1 MAGRPL
7 KFKTA
12 KEMQEAIDSYF
23 AQHPGKP
30 TMSDLAEYLGF
41 VNRQSLYDYAKRPKY
56 AFIKDAIGMR
66 KKEDVVKTTIRIK
79 HITPSQYNRDKYRLD
94 KKYNLRLRMS
104 SHMRHVLKKKKRAG
118 VFRHLPY
125 DVNTLV
131 SHLERQFKPG
141 MGWHNMSEWH
151 IDHIIPVSHFS
162 FSSVTDTEFL
172 QCYALEN
179 LQPLWAH
186 ENIRKSNKLTE
197 TQIPLGV

>member
-1 MAGRPL
+1 MYETPE
-7 KFKTA
+7 
-12 KEMQEAIDSYF
+12 EMQEAIDSYF
-23 AQHPGKP
+23 AQHPDKP
-30 TMSDLAEYLGF
+30 TVSGLALHLGF
-41 VNRQSLYDYAKRPKY
+41 KHKKSLYEYSKMPEY
-56 AFIKDAIGMR
+56 AFIKDALGMR
-66 KKEDVVKTTIRIK
+66 RKEEVVKTTVHIK
-79 HITPSQYNRDKYRLD
+79 HISANQYIKDKYRLD
-94 KKYNLRLRMS
+94 KRYNIRTRIS
-104 SHMRHVLKKKKRAG
+104 ASIRHALKKKRAG

-186 ENIRKSNKLTE
+186 ENMRKGNKLTE